1 MHEEGRKE
9 LWSDEQ
15 LHTAV
20 EAVSN
25 RELKAHAAA
34 KQYGIP
40 SHTLYDHI
48 NGKSTKYGGAPTVL
62 TAAEEECQV
71 LQTKVI
77 RSIPLPHLLLLTVT
91 NFKTSISTYNCNQQQ

>member
-62 TAAEEECQV
+62 TAAEEECQGAANQGHPFKSSASPAPLDCYH
-71 LQTKVI
+71 LQNI
-77 RSIPLPHLLLLTVT
+77 HQHL
-91 NFKTSISTYNCNQQQ
+91 